1 VLDFVHTRWRVLL
14 LGFIVATAAASWHEM
29 GRAATAAGQETG
41 RVATTGRESA
51 AAGGCRGAGARTAR
65 ASRARLRSA
74 LLCLINRE
82 RARRGI
88 RPLRHDRRLA
98 RAATRHA
105 RDMVRRRY
113 FGHQR
118 AGGPDL
124 QARLARARWR
134 GRAWGETIA
143 YGCGAGGSARATV
156 RRWMASAGHNAILLS
171 GRYGRGGPAIVKRA
185 PVRCRGGATWVLD
198 VGRR

>member
-1 VLDFVHTRWRVLL
+1 VVDFVHTRWRVLL
-14 LGFIVATAAASWHEM
+14 LGTITALLPAALGGLPRAASGDE
-29 GRAATAAGQETG
+29 RAQWSAMAA
-41 RVATTGRESA
+41 SA
-51 AAGGCRGAGARTAR
+51 SGCPGAGARAAR
-65 ASRARLRSA
+65 ASRARLRAA

-82 RARRGI
+82 RARRGV
-88 RPLRHDRRLA
+88 RPLRHDRRLT

-105 RDMVRRRY
+105 RDMVRHRY

-124 QARLARARWR
+124 GARLARARWR
-134 GRAWGETIA
+134 GKASGETIA
-143 YGCGAGGSARATV
+143 YGCGSSGSARATV
-156 RRWMASAGHNAILLS
+156 RRWLASAGHNAILLS
-171 GRYGRGGPAIVKRA
+171 GRYGRGGPAVVKRA